1 MDAVTESD
9 NDRKNAFLIRYY
21 FVFFPTF
28 STAIR
33 RFPALET
40 KCSATANRT
49 RGVAIYSDAAVK
61 AGPKASRTASA
72 VWRRA
77 KMELYR
83 LRRRPL
89 RAGAH
94 KLGGLCG
101 SLPCCARS
109 AEVYDVATQK
119 ASAPPSVSLEATD
132 KWLRLHRR

>member
-1 MDAVTESD
+1 MIKSE
-9 NDRKNAFLIRYY
+9 NYRKKRAFNPLLFR
-21 FVFFPTF
+21 FFPTF
-28 STAIR
+28 ATAVRI
-33 RFPALET
+33 FSALET
-40 KCSATANRT
+40 NCSATANRT

-83 LRRRPL
+83 LRRRLL